1 MRQARNAKRNGH
13 SPSVQRDEL
22 LTLLSQLIEALNN
35 VGPATTAK
43 RKGRQPKNRSI
54 TISRLC
60 KEYLKF
66 ADGYYLQTDG
76 QAARESERIE
86 NGLRPLRRL
95 FADARGGLRPVE
107 TEEGPGRDDLDGL
120 VPTWR
125 ESANREN

>member
-1 MRQARNAKRNGH
+1 MDKSRHARRNGY
-13 SPSVQRDEL
+13 SPSVRRDEL
-22 LTLLSQLIEALNN
+22 VTLLSQLIEAINN
-35 VGPATTAK
+35 VGPATTGKKK
-43 RKGRQPKNRSI
+43 RRPPKDRSI

-95 FADARGGLRPVE
+95 F
-107 TEEGPGRDDLDGL
+107 GR
-120 VPTWR
+120 T
-125 ESANREN
+125 